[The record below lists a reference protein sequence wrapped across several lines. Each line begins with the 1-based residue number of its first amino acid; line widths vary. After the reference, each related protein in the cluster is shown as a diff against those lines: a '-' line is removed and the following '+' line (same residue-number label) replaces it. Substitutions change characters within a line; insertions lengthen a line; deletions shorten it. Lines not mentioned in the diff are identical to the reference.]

1 MTEITLKF
9 TFKEETKGAVRYQE
23 VDDQGIP
30 RKGDNDQAVVGPLY
44 LRKAALKRLYDGE
57 KYPGSFTVTLTI

>member
-23 VDDQGIP
+23 VDDQGTP
-30 RKGDNDQAVVGPLY
+30 RKGDNDEAVVGPLY
-44 LRKAALKRLYDGE
+44 LRKAALKRLNGGA
-57 KYPGSFTVTLTI
+57 YPPTLIARLTI